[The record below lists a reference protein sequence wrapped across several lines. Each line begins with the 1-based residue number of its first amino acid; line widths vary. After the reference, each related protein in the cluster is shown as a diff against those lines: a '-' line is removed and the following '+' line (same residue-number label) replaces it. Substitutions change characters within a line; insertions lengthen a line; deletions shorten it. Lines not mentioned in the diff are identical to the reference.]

1 MKLQRQDFLRG
12 APHLMY
18 FPGPRT
24 VPCLVNDDDQGIIDV
39 EIEDT
44 TLRQNETPDSLPGPS
59 TSTAEPETEA
69 QVTHQPAFKW
79 TTNFDDLV
87 HYIVSESVRYAHQN
101 GREFTIEPEEMKAF
115 FGMNLVMGYHVL
127 PSLRDYWSTEPD
139 MGVPFI
145 SNVMP
150 RARFE
155 EIRRNLHFCNNDEV
169 RDTTSPN
176 YDRAYKIRPIMDHFN
191 ASFQNALNNTEKQSI
206 DEHMIKFKGHNAMK
220 QYIKNKPV
228 KWGFKLWC
236 RCDAA
241 TGYLFEFD
249 LYTGKRT
256 SGIEYGLGES
266 VILQLTRKVEGL
278 GCEIYMDN
286 FFNSP
291 LLQYKLVDQNTK
303 ACGTVRTNRKHLP
316 KSAPIDRS
324 MKRGDIYTASFHGI
338 SYVKWMDNKAV
349 HLLTNFLSPI
359 EIDTVKRR
367 KAGSADK
374 IDVRCPRIVSHYNKN
389 MGGVDLMDQRKLLTY
404 SSDFGAA
411 RLDPCEL
418 RTVVP
423 YTYTLSERSAELHG
437 VRLVK
442 IATVGGRAL
451 YTPFCAV

>member
-1 MKLQRQDFLRG
+1 
-12 APHLMY
+12 
-18 FPGPRT
+18 
-24 VPCLVNDDDQGIIDV
+24 
-39 EIEDT
+39 
-44 TLRQNETPDSLPGPS
+44 
-59 TSTAEPETEA
+59 
-69 QVTHQPAFKW
+69 
-79 TTNFDDLV
+79 
-87 HYIVSESVRYAHQN
+87 
-101 GREFTIEPEEMKAF
+101 
-115 FGMNLVMGYHVL
+115 
-127 PSLRDYWSTEPD
+127 
-139 MGVPFI
+139 
-145 SNVMP
+145 
-150 RARFE
+150 
-155 EIRRNLHFCNNDEV
+155 
-169 RDTTSPN
+169 
-176 YDRAYKIRPIMDHFN
+176 MDHFN

-374 IDVRCPRIVSHYNKN
+374 IDFRQVVARSLINGFSMRQRGFPTTKTSAVGKSVKRQLPSHPMEKSNTRKRIGLWAFSLEDERMRSRHAEMMKFKDSYVDIIEISDDALAIPSDTLAVEYLLWQKSSNDARQSEETSRRTSICPSTDTKQTH
-389 MGGVDLMDQRKLLTY
+389 
-404 SSDFGAA
+404 AA
-411 RLDPCEL
+411 SCRP
-418 RTVVP
+418 
-423 YTYTLSERSAELHG
+423 AE
-437 VRLVK
+437 V
-442 IATVGGRAL
+442 IANPGD
-451 YTPFCAV
+451 